1 MLEPAA
7 RSTFLTDAH
16 LFDGR
21 RGRPNALLW
30 HSLTSWR
37 PTAGP
42 QHARRGSG
50 DEKRQPKRAVAA
62 RATPCERTAAVPFG
76 QRHRTRR
83 PSASAPARPPPRP
96 ARHVVRFLAY
106 LRFADAAG
114 PLPHCIWKLARRL
127 FRSASV
133 AERHR
138 AEQPTAALASVL
150 LGFGSLAVYFISPPQ
165 TGSAASFCFA
175 LVAAV
180 VALTP
185 ASCRGLPSYPLMAG
199 LQVAETGRAE
209 GEPGG
214 TLDRRRLRACGLRLV
229 CCR

>member
-127 FRSASV
+127 FRSVSV

-138 AEQPTAALASVL
+138 AEQPTAGLASVL
-150 LGFGSLAVYFISPPQ
+150 LGFGCLAVYFISPPRPVRQ
-165 TGSAASFCFA
+165 QASAS
-175 LVAAV
+175 
-180 VALTP
+180 
-185 ASCRGLPSYPLMAG
+185 PLWR
-199 LQVAETGRAE
+199 LWLRSHQPRAE
-209 GEPGG
+209 G
-214 TLDRRRLRACGLRLV
+214 
-229 CCR
+229 CRHTH